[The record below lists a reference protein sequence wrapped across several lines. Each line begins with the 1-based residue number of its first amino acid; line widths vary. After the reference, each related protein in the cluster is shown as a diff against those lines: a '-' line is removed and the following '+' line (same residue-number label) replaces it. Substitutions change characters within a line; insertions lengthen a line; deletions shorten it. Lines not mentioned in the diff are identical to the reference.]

1 MTTPEQKPEKESWA
15 QFAGMDQIDVV
26 IIVVA
31 VVIAT
36 IVKYRHFNWFGDP
49 IPNWVL
55 DFVLP
60 FALIVIAYRFRSWLR
75 CRWEKAE
82 RTKRWPPPGVD
93 ESSSEE

>member
-15 QFAGMDQIDVV
+15 QFAGMDRIDLL
-26 IIVVA
+26 IIVLA
-31 VVIAT
+31 VVT
-36 IVKYRHFNWFGDP
+36 STLVKYQHFNWFGNP

-60 FALIVIAYRFRSWLR
+60 LALVAGAYRFRSRLR
-75 CRWEKAE
+75 RRKEKSE

-93 ESSSEE
+93 ESSSDE